1 MNASR
6 FGRAAAILSVASLAL
21 VACGEANNPDA
32 GGNGGGGTEDTSN
45 GAEDTTNGDNGDAGQ
60 ADSSDVEG
68 TLSGGGASSQEAAMT
83 AWTNGFMD
91 AAPNAQINYASV
103 GSGAGREGFLGGEYD
118 WAGSDSAM
126 DDAEWED
133 SQEVCGPDGAFHIPA
148 YISPIAV
155 AFNVEGVDE
164 TLNLDA
170 DTLASIFAGDIT
182 TWNDDAIAEHNED
195 LDLPDTP
202 ITVVHRADDSGT
214 TDNFTD
220 YLEAAASTWEFEAS
234 DIWPDEAAAESAQ
247 QTSGVVDLTTQTDGA
262 ITYADASQIGELNTV
277 AVQVGEDYVEYTPE
291 AAAQAVASSTPVE
304 GQAPNNMAVEL
315 DRDTEEAGAYPIV
328 LAAYNIFCNEYPD
341 QETTDLVTAWAEYL
355 VSEDG
360 QATAEAAA
368 GNAPI
373 SDELRD
379 SAMDAIAEIS
389 AAE

>member
-1 MNASR
+1 
-6 FGRAAAILSVASLAL
+6 
-21 VACGEANNPDA
+21 
-32 GGNGGGGTEDTSN
+32 
-45 GAEDTTNGDNGDAGQ
+45 
-60 ADSSDVEG
+60 
-68 TLSGGGASSQEAAMT
+68 MT

-103 GSGAGREGFLGGEYD
+103 GSGGGREGFLGGEYD

-126 DDAEWED
+126 DDEEWEQ
-133 SQEVCGPDGAFHIPA
+133 SKEVCGPDGAFHIPA

-170 DTLASIFAGDIT
+170 DTLAGIFAGEIS
-182 TWNDDAIAEHNED
+182 TWNDEAIAEHNEG
-195 LDLPDTP
+195 LNLPETP

-220 YLEAAASTWEFEAS
+220 YLEAASSTWGFEAS

-262 ITYADASQIGELNTV
+262 ITYADASQIGELSTV
-277 AVQVGEDYVEYTPE
+277 AVQVGEDYVEYTPD
-291 AAAQAVASSTPVE
+291 AASQAVASSTPVE

-315 DRDTEEAGAYPIV
+315 DRDTDEAGAYPIV

-341 QETTDLVTAWAEYL
+341 QETADLVTAWAEYL

-368 GNAPI
+368 GNAPM
-373 SDELRD
+373 SEELRS